1 MVATTWSGLRTLLVA
16 SPEMND
22 SVAWW
27 RAWGPLAAMRQDVDK
42 LQLARFDF
50 ASKMGTNIHE
60 AWPLIE
66 DSAVVFMNRPW
77 QKPHLDFLDFART
90 CGRPTWLDF
99 DDCIWEI
106 PWNNPATDFYG
117 AYQLGIARDA
127 ATRASVISVSTP
139 ELASY
144 IQDRVAPDAAI
155 RLVPN
160 ALPDWYTWNSL
171 ARKKLVVY
179 RGGRT
184 HTEDLAGVAEDIV
197 LAAQAHPDW
206 HFVFCGARSNH
217 GRVTSRLDPKQ
228 FTEFPMRPLPEF
240 HAWLRS
246 CGASILIVPLADNTF
261 NRCKSNIS
269 YLEGALAGAAVLAPE
284 FEEFNVPGCKRY
296 KAGAFR
302 STLLDLMHDAAAL
315 ERIQSVAEAREWIDA
330 NRRLSRINGARFEIV
345 RELAGD

>member
-1 MVATTWSGLRTLLVA
+1 MTATTWSGLRTLLVA
-16 SPEMND
+16 SPEIND
-22 SVAWW
+22 SVSWW

-50 ASKMGTNIHE
+50 TSSMGKNAAE

-90 CGRPTWLDF
+90 CGRPTWLDY
-99 DDCIWEI
+99 DDCLWEI
-106 PWNNPATDFYG
+106 PWANPATDFYG
-117 AYQLGIARDA
+117 PYQLGVARDA

-139 ELASY
+139 ELAQY
-144 IQDRVAPDAAI
+144 MQDRVAPDATI

-160 ALPDWYTWNSL
+160 ALPDWYRWNSL

-184 HTEDLAGVAEDIV
+184 HTQDLAPVAEDIV

-217 GRVTSRLDPKQ
+217 GCVTSRLDPKQ
-228 FTEFPMRPLPEF
+228 CTEMPMRPLPEF

-246 CGASILIVPLADNTF
+246 SGASLLIVPLADNTF
-261 NRCKSNIS
+261 NRCKSNIAWM
-269 YLEGALAGAAVLAPE
+269 EGTLAGAAVIAPA
-284 FEEFNVPGCKRY
+284 FEEFNVPGCMRY
-296 KAGAFR
+296 ASTYQFR
-302 STLLDLMHDAAAL
+302 DMLMVMMQVDQKDRD
-315 ERIQSVAEAREWIDA
+315 ERVKESRDWIDA

-345 RELAGD
+345 RGLAGE